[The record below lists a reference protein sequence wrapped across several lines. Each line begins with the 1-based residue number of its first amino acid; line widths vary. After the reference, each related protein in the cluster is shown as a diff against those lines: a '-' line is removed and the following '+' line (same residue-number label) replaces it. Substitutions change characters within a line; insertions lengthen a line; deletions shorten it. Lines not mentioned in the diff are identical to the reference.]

1 MRNQILCGLVGLALL
16 LLATPS
22 FSQSTVEDQVG
33 QVEGNQNTP
42 ALNMLF
48 DAIRQDDT
56 TLFDEVLPTIE
67 DLDAADKRGSTALV
81 LAAYYNRL
89 YMLDKLLYAAAD
101 PNVGG
106 AMGNPIHGAAY
117 KGFTEIIKHLVYHGA
132 SLDVADSQGSTPLH
146 YAVLGSNCEL
156 VEFLLARGARYDIN
170 DNSNM
175 TAREYADKLEN
186 PCVICLFTPCTEESG
201 E

>member
-1 MRNQILCGLVGLALL
+1 MRNQIVCGLTSLTLL
-16 LLATPS
+16 LLASPS
-22 FSQSTVEDQVG
+22 FSQSTAEDQVKG
-33 QVEGNQNTP
+33 DQNSP
-42 ALNMLF
+42 ALSTLF

-67 DLDAADKRGSTALV
+67 DLNATDERGSTALI

-101 PNVGG
+101 PNIGG

-117 KGFTEIIKHLVYHGA
+117 KGSTEIVKHLVYHGA
-132 SLDVADSQGSTPLH
+132 SLDVTDSQGSTPLH

-156 VEFLLARGARYDIN
+156 VEFLLARGGRYDID

-186 PCVICLFTPCTEESG
+186 PCVICLFTPCIESN

>member
-1 MRNQILCGLVGLALL
+1 M
-16 LLATPS
+16 LATPI
-22 FSQSTVEDQVG
+22 FSQSTAEDQVKG
-33 QVEGNQNTP
+33 DQNSSS
-42 ALNMLF
+42 LNTLF
-48 DAIRQDDT
+48 NAIRQDDT

-67 DLDAADKRGSTALV
+67 DLDAADERGSTALV

-132 SLDVADSQGSTPLH
+132 SLDVADSQGSTSLH

-156 VEFLLARGARYDIN
+156 VEFLLARGARYDID

-175 TAREYADKLEN
+175 TAKEYADKLEN
-186 PCVICLFTPCTEESG
+186 RCMICLFTPCTQSDK
-201 E
+201 

>member
-1 MRNQILCGLVGLALL
+1 MRNQILCSLISLALL
-16 LLATPS
+16 LLASPS
-22 FSQSTVEDQVG
+22 FSQSTAEDH
-33 QVEGNQNTP
+33 VEGDENSP
-42 ALNMLF
+42 ALNTLF

-67 DLDAADKRGSTALV
+67 NVDAADERGSTALV
-81 LAAYYNRL
+81 LASYYNRL

-132 SLDVADSQGSTPLH
+132 SLDVADSQGTTAMH

-156 VEFLLARGARYDIN
+156 VDFLLARGARFDIK

-186 PCVICLFTPCTEESG
+186 RCMICLFTPCTESDE
-201 E
+201 

>member
-1 MRNQILCGLVGLALL
+1 MRNQILCGLISLALL
-16 LLATPS
+16 LLASPS
-22 FSQSTVEDQVG
+22 FSQSTTEDEVAKVG
-33 QVEGNQNTP
+33 GDQNP
-42 ALNMLF
+42 SALITLF

-56 TLFDEVLPTIE
+56 ILFDEVLPTIE
-67 DLDAADKRGSTALV
+67 DVDATDERGSTALI

-106 AMGNPIHGAAY
+106 AMGSPIHGASY
-117 KGFTEIIKHLVYHGA
+117 KGYTEIIKHLVYHGA
-132 SLDVADSQGSTPLH
+132 SLDVADIQGSTPLH

-156 VEFLLARGARYDIN
+156 VEFLLARGARYDID

-186 PCVICLFTPCTEESG
+186 PCVICLFTPCTEESD

>member
-1 MRNQILCGLVGLALL
+1 MRNQIVCSLVSLVLM

-22 FSQSTVEDQVG
+22 FSQSTAEDN
-33 QVEGNQNTP
+33 VEGNKEP
-42 ALNMLF
+42 SALSTLF

-67 DLDAADKRGSTALV
+67 DVDAADERGSTALI
-81 LAAYYNRL
+81 LAAYYTRL

-101 PNVGG
+101 PNIGG

-117 KGFTEIIKHLVYHGA
+117 KGSTEIVKHLVYHGA
-132 SLDVADSQGSTPLH
+132 SLDVTDSQGSTPLH

-156 VEFLLARGARYDIN
+156 VEFLLARGGRYDID

-186 PCVICLFTPCTEESG
+186 PCVICLFTPCIESN

>member
-1 MRNQILCGLVGLALL
+1 MRNQILCSLISLALL

-22 FSQSTVEDQVG
+22 FSQSTAEDQVD
-33 QVEGNQNTP
+33 QVKGDQNTP
-42 ALNMLF
+42 GLSALF

-56 TLFDEVLPTIE
+56 TLFDEVWPTIE
-67 DLDAADKRGSTALV
+67 DLDAADERGSTALI

-106 AMGNPIHGAAY
+106 AMGSPIHGASY

-132 SLDVADSQGSTPLH
+132 SLDVADSQGTTAMH
-146 YAVLGSNCEL
+146 YAVLGSTCEL
-156 VEFLLARGARYDIN
+156 VDFLLARGARFDIK

-175 TAREYADKLEN
+175 TAREYADKLDN
-186 PCVICLFTPCTEESG
+186 RCMICLFTPCTESDE
-201 E
+201 

>member
-1 MRNQILCGLVGLALL
+1 MRNQFLCSLISLVLF
-16 LLATPS
+16 LLATTS
-22 FSQSTVEDQVG
+22 FSQSATEDQVD
-33 QVEGNQNTP
+33 QVKGDQNTP
-42 ALNMLF
+42 ALNTLF

-56 TLFDEVLPTIE
+56 TLFDEVLPTIK
-67 DLDAADKRGSTALV
+67 DLDAADERGSTALV

-132 SLDVADSQGSTPLH
+132 SLDVADSQGSTALH

-156 VEFLLARGARYDIN
+156 VGFLLARGARYDIN

-175 TAREYADKLEN
+175 TAKEYADKLEN
-186 PCVICLFTPCTEESG
+186 RCIICLFTPCTQPDK
-201 E
+201 

>member
-1 MRNQILCGLVGLALL
+1 MRNQIICGLVSLALL

-22 FSQSTVEDQVG
+22 FSQSTAKDEVAKVEA
-33 QVEGNQNTP
+33 NQNHSS
-42 ALNMLF
+42 LNTLF

-56 TLFDEVLPTIE
+56 TLFDEVLPTIK
-67 DLDAADKRGSTALV
+67 DLDAADERGSTALV

-132 SLDVADSQGSTPLH
+132 SLDVTDSQGSTPLH

-156 VEFLLARGARYDIN
+156 VEFLLARGARYDID

-175 TAREYADKLEN
+175 TAKEYADKLEN

>member
-1 MRNQILCGLVGLALL
+1 MRNQILCGLISLVLL
-16 LLATPS
+16 LLATPG
-22 FSQSTVEDQVG
+22 FSQSTTEDEAAK
-33 QVEGNQNTP
+33 VEGDQNPST
-42 ALNMLF
+42 LITLF

-67 DLDAADKRGSTALV
+67 DLDAADERGSTALV

-106 AMGNPIHGAAY
+106 AMGSPIHGASY
-117 KGFTEIIKHLVYHGA
+117 KGYTEIIKHLVYHGA

-156 VEFLLARGARYDIN
+156 VEFLLARGARYDIG

-175 TAREYADKLEN
+175 TAKEYADKLEN
-186 PCVICLFTPCTEESG
+186 PCVICLFTPCTEESD

>member
-1 MRNQILCGLVGLALL
+1 MRNQILCSLISLVLL
-16 LLATPS
+16 LLVTPS
-22 FSQSTVEDQVG
+22 FSQSTAEDQVD
-33 QVEGNQNTP
+33 QVKGDQNSP

-67 DLDAADKRGSTALV
+67 DLDAADERGSTALV

-132 SLDVADSQGSTPLH
+132 SLDVADSQGTTAMH

-156 VEFLLARGARYDIN
+156 VDFLLARGARFDIK

-186 PCVICLFTPCTEESG
+186 RCMICLFTPCTQSDK
-201 E
+201 

>member
-1 MRNQILCGLVGLALL
+1 MRNQILCGLVSLALL

-22 FSQSTVEDQVG
+22 FSQSTAEDAVDQV
-33 QVEGNQNTP
+33 EADQNP
-42 ALNMLF
+42 PVLNTLF

-56 TLFDEVLPTIE
+56 ILFDEVLPTIE
-67 DLDAADKRGSTALV
+67 DLDATDERGSTALV

-106 AMGNPIHGAAY
+106 AMGKPIHGAAY
-117 KGFTEIIKHLVYHGA
+117 KGFNEIIKHLVYHGA
-132 SLDVADSQGSTPLH
+132 SLDVADSQGTTALH

-156 VEFLLARGARYDIN
+156 VGFLLARGARYDID

-175 TAREYADKLEN
+175 TAKEYADKLEN
-186 PCVICLFTPCTEESG
+186 PCVICLFTPCIESDK
-201 E
+201 

>member
-1 MRNQILCGLVGLALL
+1 MRNQILCGLASLVLL
-16 LLATPS
+16 LLATPI
-22 FSQSTVEDQVG
+22 FSQAITEDSNKTSALSTL
-33 QVEGNQNTP
+33 
-42 ALNMLF
+42 LN
-48 DAIRQDDT
+48 AIRQDDT
-56 TLFDEVLPTIE
+56 TIFDKVLPTIE
-67 DLDAADKRGSTALV
+67 DVDATDERGSTALI

-101 PNVGG
+101 PNIGG

-117 KGFTEIIKHLVYHGA
+117 KGSTEIVKHLVYHGA
-132 SLDVADSQGSTPLH
+132 SLDVTDSQGSTPLH

-156 VEFLLARGARYDIN
+156 VEFLLARGGRYDI
-170 DNSNM
+170 DDKSNM

-186 PCVICLFTPCTEESG
+186 PCVICLFTPCSESD

>member
-1 MRNQILCGLVGLALL
+1 MRNQILCGLVSLALL
-16 LLATPS
+16 LLASPS
-22 FSQSTVEDQVG
+22 FSQSTTEDEVAKVG
-33 QVEGNQNTP
+33 GDQNP
-42 ALNMLF
+42 SALITLF
-48 DAIRQDDT
+48 DAIRQDDSA
-56 TLFDEVLPTIE
+56 LFDEVLPTIE
-67 DLDAADKRGSTALV
+67 DVDAADERGSTALI

-106 AMGNPIHGAAY
+106 AMGSPIHGASY
-117 KGFTEIIKHLVYHGA
+117 KGYTEIIKHLVYHGA

-156 VEFLLARGARYDIN
+156 VEFLLARGARYDID

-186 PCVICLFTPCTEESG
+186 PCVICLFTPCTEESD

>member
-1 MRNQILCGLVGLALL
+1 MRNQILCGLVSLALL
-16 LLATPS
+16 LLALPS
-22 FSQSTVEDQVG
+22 FSQSTTEDEAAK
-33 QVEGNQNTP
+33 VEGDQNSP
-42 ALNMLF
+42 ALSTLF

-67 DLDAADKRGSTALV
+67 DIDATDERGSTALI

-106 AMGNPIHGAAY
+106 AMGNPIHGASY
-117 KGFTEIIKHLVYHGA
+117 KGFTEIVKHLVYHGA

-156 VEFLLARGARYDIN
+156 VEFLLARGARYDID

-175 TAREYADKLEN
+175 TAQEYADKLEN
-186 PCVICLFTPCTEESG
+186 PCVICLFTPCAE
-201 E
+201 

>member
-1 MRNQILCGLVGLALL
+1 MRNQILCGLASLVLL
-16 LLATPS
+16 LLATPI
-22 FSQSTVEDQVG
+22 FSQAITEDSNETSALSTL
-33 QVEGNQNTP
+33 
-42 ALNMLF
+42 LN
-48 DAIRQDDT
+48 AIRQDDT
-56 TLFDEVLPTIE
+56 TIFDKVLPTIE
-67 DLDAADKRGSTALV
+67 DVDATDERGSTALI

-101 PNVGG
+101 PNIGG

-117 KGFTEIIKHLVYHGA
+117 KGSTEIVKHLVYHGA
-132 SLDVADSQGSTPLH
+132 SLDVTDSQGSTPLH

-156 VEFLLARGARYDIN
+156 VEFLLARGGRYDI
-170 DNSNM
+170 DDKSNM

-186 PCVICLFTPCTEESG
+186 PCVICLFTPCSESD

>member
-1 MRNQILCGLVGLALL
+1 MRNQIFCGLVSFSLWM
-16 LLATPS
+16 LATPS
-22 FSQSTVEDQVG
+22 FSQSTAEDNS
-33 QVEGNQNTP
+33 EGEQDLS
-42 ALNMLF
+42 ALNTLF
-48 DAIRQDDT
+48 SAIRQNDT
-56 TLFDEVLPTIE
+56 TLFDKMLPTIK
-67 DLDAADKRGSTALV
+67 DLDATDERGSTALV

-89 YMLDKLLYAAAD
+89 HMLDKLLYAAAD

-132 SLDVADSQGSTPLH
+132 SLDVADSQGSTALH

-156 VEFLLARGARYDIN
+156 VGFLLARGARYDIN

-175 TAREYADKLEN
+175 TAKEYADKLEN
-186 PCVICLFTPCTEESG
+186 RCMICLFTPCTQPDK
-201 E
+201 

>member
-1 MRNQILCGLVGLALL
+1 MRNQILCSLISLVLL
-16 LLATPS
+16 MLATPI
-22 FSQSTVEDQVG
+22 FSQSTAEDQVD
-33 QVEGNQNTP
+33 QVKGDQNSSS
-42 ALNMLF
+42 LNTLF
-48 DAIRQDDT
+48 NAIRQDDT

-67 DLDAADKRGSTALV
+67 DLDAADERGSTALV
-81 LAAYYNRL
+81 FAAFYNRL

-132 SLDVADSQGSTPLH
+132 SLDVADSQGTTAMH

-156 VEFLLARGARYDIN
+156 VDFLLARGARFDIK

-186 PCVICLFTPCTEESG
+186 RCMICLFTPCTESDK
-201 E
+201 